1 MFGTGDGSAPEIVC
15 PWAGLV
21 QLNLARKAALAAMK
35 TAEELAGVAVEAEEL
50 AEAAVKTAEKTAEE
64 VSVGFLIQEKLR
76 NQDNLASWGGFL
88 VREKLR
94 KQYNVAPLP
103 PQEHRTEFE
112 QFVAERQK
120 HPELKNEKEI
130 PIHPVD
136 THEQL
141 SYVGD
146 IETFPPPPP
155 TRHAYDNMEVTA
167 STNPE
172 VSSYHY
178 NHLLT
183 SMLDPA
189 QWTEIRK
196 AHNIIQSNVPDGHLG
211 EIEMVQINNYLN
223 DPGSKLSA
231 LSDASSQMV
240 HVAHGGS
247 SSQIAHVAHGGSDGS
262 SRLPKRHA
270 TAWHGMVACKLERDQ
285 VREIFR
291 MAILPMSMPLGKERK
306 DALADV
312 CQILLDKFKVSIT
325 TIKDI
330 INRKTWRSVTIDL
343 WTRDQRETF
352 AAEHS
357 TKRRGRPYKDTTIES
372 LPKKDKDV
380 KRNVGRPR
388 KNPDTI
394 LKLYEASCV
403 GLKQALEVGGRVTNA
418 PCPGPPAY

>member
-1 MFGTGDGSAPEIVC
+1 MSG
-15 PWAGLV
+15 WAGLRFV
-21 QLNLARKAALAAMK
+21 NLATKAAM
-35 TAEELAGVAVEAEEL
+35 
-50 AEAAVKTAEKTAEE
+50 AAVKTAEELEGAVVDAQRLLAEAAAKTAELEGAVDKAQELAEAAAKTAEE
-64 VSVGFLIQEKLR
+64 LEEVAVGFLIPEKLQK
-76 NQDNLASWGGFL
+76 QDNLA
-88 VREKLR
+88 
-94 KQYNVAPLP
+94 PLP
-103 PQEHRTEFE
+103 PKEHRTAFE
-112 QFVAERQK
+112 QFIAERQN
-120 HPELKNEKEI
+120 HPELKNEEEI
-130 PIHPVD
+130 HIHPVYAHD
-136 THEQL
+136 QL

-146 IETFPPPPP
+146 IDTSLPRPRSWALGQPAPPSS
-155 TRHAYDNMEVTA
+155 AYDDKRYDGMEVTA
-167 STNPE
+167 STIP
-172 VSSYHY
+172 VMSSYHNNY
-178 NHLLT
+178 SLA
-183 SMLDPA
+183 SGMLDPA
-189 QWTEIRK
+189 HWSIQ
-196 AHNIIQSNVPDGHLG
+196 AHNSIQYNVPGGHLG
-211 EIEMVQINNYLN
+211 GMEMVQINNYLN

-240 HVAHGGS
+240 HVAPGGS
-247 SSQIAHVAHGGSDGS
+247 GES

-270 TAWHGMVACKLERDQ
+270 TACHGIVACKLERDQ

-388 KNPDTI
+388 KNPDPL

-403 GLKQALEVGGRVTNA
+403 GLKLALEVAGSDTYA
-418 PCPGPPAY
+418 PCTGPPA

>member
-1 MFGTGDGSAPEIVC
+1 MFGTGDGSAPQIVC
-15 PWAGLV
+15 PWAGLR
-21 QLNLARKAALAAMK
+21 QLNLATKAAMAAMN
-35 TAEELAGVAVEAEEL
+35 TAKELAGEAVEAEVL
-50 AEAAVKTAEKTAEE
+50 AEAAVKTAE
-64 VSVGFLIQEKLR
+64 GFLIKEKVR
-76 NQDNLASWGGFL
+76 QQDNLA
-88 VREKLR
+88 
-94 KQYNVAPLP
+94 PLP
-103 PQEHRTEFE
+103 PKEHRTGFE
-112 QFVAERQK
+112 QFIAVRQN
-120 HPELKNEKEI
+120 HSELKNEKEI
-130 PIHPVD
+130 PIHPVNA
-136 THEQL
+136 HEHL

-146 IETFPPPPP
+146 IDTSPAPPL
-155 TRHAYDNMEVTA
+155 TAYDDRRCEDMEGTA
-167 STNPE
+167 PT
-172 VSSYHY
+172 HY
-178 NHLLT
+178 NLLT
-183 SMLDPA
+183 SML
-189 QWTEIRK
+189 
-196 AHNIIQSNVPDGHLG
+196 HNIIQSNVPDGHLG
-211 EIEMVQINNYLN
+211 EMEMVQINNYLN

-231 LSDASSQMV
+231 LSDASSQML
-240 HVAHGGS
+240 HMDHGGS
-247 SSQIAHVAHGGSDGS
+247 SSQIAHVAPGGPDES

-285 VREIFR
+285 VREIFQ
-291 MAILPMSMPLGKERK
+291 MALLPMSLPVGKARK
-306 DALADV
+306 EALSDV
-312 CQILLDKFKVSIT
+312 CQALLDKFKVSIT

-388 KNPDTI
+388 KNPDPL